1 MKTPVAPKSVT
12 LQEESATIAKK
23 KIAFAALHHRD
34 FRLFL
39 VTTMLAMMAD
49 NIEHVISYWLLF
61 QKFHSPVLAG
71 FADISH
77 WTPFL
82 LLSVYFGGVADRY
95 DCRKIIQAAQIM
107 YMGVSA
113 AWAFFFFTGTIQVWH
128 ASVLLV
134 IHGIAGVLWTPAE
147 QLLIHDIVG
156 AEHIQSAVRLNATA
170 RMLGILFGPAVGAG
184 LMLWLGPSFG
194 LLANALIYLPLTL
207 WLVVVPYTG
216 HLREGAPPKRAIGW
230 KDAVNVIREVAHNR
244 PIITMVILGG
254 SASLFV
260 GNAFQTQMPG
270 FAHDLGTEKAD
281 FAYGALLTASA
292 AGAVFGGFLLEGK
305 GWLKANARTA
315 IICAILWCVVLTAF
329 AFSTNY
335 TLSLVLLFC
344 GGILNLSFYSTAQAI
359 VQLQAPSH
367 LRGRL
372 IGLFSMSAFGLR
384 AFSGVTVGIVGALIG
399 IHWSLA
405 LSAMALMAVT
415 IALLAF
421 VQSAEGGG
429 EFG

>member
-1 MKTPVAPKSVT
+1 MKTPVAPKSMT
-12 LQEESATIAKK
+12 LQEESATITKK
-23 KIAFAALHHRD
+23 KIAFAALHHRH
-34 FRLFL
+34 FRMFF
-39 VTTMLAMMAD
+39 VTTMFAMMAD

-82 LLSVYFGGVADRY
+82 LLSVYFGGIADRY
-95 DCRKIIQAAQIM
+95 DCRKVIQVAQIM

-194 LLANALIYLPLTL
+194 LLANTLIYLPLTL
-207 WLVVVPYTG
+207 WLLVVPYTG

-230 KDAVNVIREVAHNR
+230 KDAIKVIQEVAHNR

-281 FAYGALLTASA
+281 FAYGALLTATA
-292 AGAVFGGFLLEGK
+292 AGAVCGGFLLEGK

-315 IICAILWCVVLTAF
+315 IVCAILWCAVVAAF

-384 AFSGVTVGIVGALIG
+384 AFSGVTVGVVGALIG

-421 VQSAEGGG
+421 VQSTEGGG